1 MTVIQAMVLGIVQG
15 LTEFLPISSTAHLH
29 IFPWVLNWSEIPAS
43 FDIALHFG
51 SLIAILIYFFKDWI
65 KLLVA
70 GFKKAFKK
78 EDSQEGKLFW
88 YLVFATIPA
97 GIIFFI
103 LDKIFEDIL
112 RNELIIAITLIVMG
126 ILLYIVDK
134 KADSKFNLKNM
145 TLKQAMLIGLAQV
158 LAFIPG
164 MSRSGSTMTI
174 GRLMEVDRESTA
186 KFSFYLSTPMIL
198 AATIYKFKDFS
209 FDLNFVIGTIT
220 SFIVALLVIKFFM
233 DYIKKGSYKV
243 FAIYRV
249 ILGLIIIGIYI
260 VKLFV

>member
-1 MTVIQAMVLGIVQG
+1 MTVIQAMLLGIVQG

>member
-1 MTVIQAMVLGIVQG
+1 MTVIQAMLLGIVQG

-103 LDKIFEDIL
+103 LDKVFEDIL
-112 RNELIIAITLIVMG
+112 RHELIIAITLIVMG

>member
-1 MTVIQAMVLGIVQG
+1 MTVIQAMLLGIVQG

-112 RNELIIAITLIVMG
+112 RHELIIAITLIVMG